1 MSNKNKKNKNK
12 NKNNNTN
19 KNKNNQKSEQQIG
32 EKTLKLQDLQNFT
45 VGEIVEES
53 KRVDK
58 ENEENES
65 VLDKYIRQHRG
76 EIEDAKNKN
85 LDEFIQSEREH
96 IEPSADKAEVLEQ
109 ESEDASKDK
118 AVIEKNTDSESTSA
132 VENKSETDEVK
143 IESESDL
150 PEEKDVEKVTNKKSE
165 ETKSGKH
172 DLVLDPV
179 VMVDAPVSTLPKQK
193 ESPSVEKIDE
203 IDEPVG
209 ELLSEGEKVTDP
221 IMMSANE
228 VPMAEVKDDKIPE
241 TSKEE
246 KVTVPIMMSA
256 NEVPMEEVKDDEIPE
271 TSKVEKSETEPKEP
285 EEEKNSDLNEEAMET
300 PEASKIEEA
309 PTDLV
314 QEPKENTADIPDK
327 VITADKVAPVL
338 LSEKTAPKS
347 EKQEEPQ
354 ESVEEKTTDGK
365 DKNRKTPI
373 IIGLCAIVLIAAGAV
388 GFAQY
393 NNHQKPKTVQT
404 TKSSQTDLDKFE
416 KQYDSFFTDKSHN
429 VLKNSQF
436 GNLAALETLVNSHKN
451 SMAWSNAVSETE
463 SLTDQINAIKK
474 VNALFTSAAITDG
487 KLDSAAKIVTNVK
500 IPETPKTSNE
510 TLNKLLTQA
519 IDLAKSQ
526 VAKES
531 SAQASASSAE
541 AKANQGAGTQ
551 TSSSTT
557 TNQSSST
564 TNASSS
570 TNSNAN
576 VNASTNGNGLSS
588 NGVNLEVSA
597 ARVQPQAGINPNDPA
612 FTWGA
617 EIKEMVLNKARER
630 GYITGDNYI
639 LVPTAIHTTNGSQGF
654 PAGIVSGYYNLYA
667 PDGRYLVSINAKTGF
682 FVGNGSGHADN
693 LDYSE

>member
-96 IEPSADKAEVLEQ
+96 IEPSADKAEVQEEVLEQ
-109 ESEDASKDK
+109 EAEDASKDK

-150 PEEKDVEKVTNKKSE
+150 PEEKETEKVTDKKPE
-165 ETKSGKH
+165 EAKARKN

-179 VMVDAPVSTLPKQK
+179 VMVDAPVSTLPEQK
-193 ESPSVEKIDE
+193 ESPSVEKIEE

-209 ELLSEGEKVTDP
+209 ELPLE
-221 IMMSANE
+221 
-228 VPMAEVKDDKIPE
+228 
-241 TSKEE
+241 EE

-256 NEVPMEEVKDDEIPE
+256 NEVPMEEVKDDESPE
-271 TSKVEKSETEPKEP
+271 TSKVEKSEAEPKEP
-285 EEEKNSDLNEEAMET
+285 EEEKNSDLNEEDKET

-338 LSEKTAPKS
+338 TSEKIAPKS
-347 EKQEEPQ
+347 ESQEEPQ
-354 ESVEEKTTDGK
+354 ESSEEKTTDGK
-365 DKNRKTPI
+365 AKNRKTPI

-551 TSSSTT
+551 TSSSSTT
-557 TNQSSST
+557 SQSSST

-570 TNSNAN
+570 TNSNA
-576 VNASTNGNGLSS
+576 NASTNGNGLSS

-617 EIKEMVLNKARER
+617 GIKEMVLNKARER

>member
-96 IEPSADKAEVLEQ
+96 IEPSADKAEVQEKVLEQ
-109 ESEDASKDK
+109 EAEDASKDK

-150 PEEKDVEKVTNKKSE
+150 PEEKATEKVTDKKSE
-165 ETKSGKH
+165 EAKAGKN

-179 VMVDAPVSTLPKQK
+179 VMVDAPVSTLPEQK
-193 ESPSVEKIDE
+193 ESPSVEKIEE
-203 IDEPVG
+203 IDEPVE
-209 ELLSEGEKVTDP
+209 ELPLEEEKVTVP

-228 VPMAEVKDDKIPE
+228 VPMAEVKDDE
-241 TSKEE
+241 S
-246 KVTVPIMMSA
+246 
-256 NEVPMEEVKDDEIPE
+256 PE
-271 TSKVEKSETEPKEP
+271 TSKVEKSEAEPKEP
-285 EEEKNSDLNEEAMET
+285 EEEKNSDLNEEAKET

-338 LSEKTAPKS
+338 TSEKIAPKS
-347 EKQEEPQ
+347 ESQEEPQ
-354 ESVEEKTTDGK
+354 ESAEEKTTDGK
-365 DKNRKTPI
+365 AKNRKTPI

-416 KQYDSFFTDKSHN
+416 KQYDSFFTDKSYN

-436 GNLAALETLVNSHKN
+436 ENLAALETLVNSHKN

-500 IPETPKTSNE
+500 ISETPKTSNE

-551 TSSSTT
+551 TSSSSTT
-557 TNQSSST
+557 SQSSST

-570 TNSNAN
+570 TNSNA
-576 VNASTNGNGLSS
+576 NASTNGNGLSS

-617 EIKEMVLNKARER
+617 GIKEMVLNKARER

>member
-96 IEPSADKAEVLEQ
+96 IEPSADKAEVQEEVLEQ

-118 AVIEKNTDSESTSA
+118 AVIDKNTDSESTSA

-150 PEEKDVEKVTNKKSE
+150 PEEKATEKVTDKKSE
-165 ETKSGKH
+165 EAKAGKN

-179 VMVDAPVSTLPKQK
+179 VMVDATVSTLPEQK
-193 ESPSVEKIDE
+193 ESPSVEKIEE
-203 IDEPVG
+203 IDEPVE
-209 ELLSEGEKVTDP
+209 ELPLEEEEVTVP

-228 VPMAEVKDDKIPE
+228 VPMAEVKDDE
-241 TSKEE
+241 S
-246 KVTVPIMMSA
+246 
-256 NEVPMEEVKDDEIPE
+256 PE
-271 TSKVEKSETEPKEP
+271 TSKVEKSEAEPKEP
-285 EEEKNSDLNEEAMET
+285 EEEKNSDLNEEAKET

-338 LSEKTAPKS
+338 TSEKIAPKS
-347 EKQEEPQ
+347 ESQEEPQ
-354 ESVEEKTTDGK
+354 ESAEEKTTDGK
-365 DKNRKTPI
+365 AKNRKTPI

-500 IPETPKTSNE
+500 ISETPKTSNE

-551 TSSSTT
+551 TSSSSTT
-557 TNQSSST
+557 SQSSST

-570 TNSNAN
+570 TNSNA
-576 VNASTNGNGLSS
+576 NASTNGNGLSS

-597 ARVQPQAGINPNDPA
+597 ARVQPQADINPNDPA

-617 EIKEMVLNKARER
+617 GIKEMVLNKARER

>member
-96 IEPSADKAEVLEQ
+96 IEPSADKAEVQEEVLEQ

-150 PEEKDVEKVTNKKSE
+150 PEEKATEKVTDKKSE
-165 ETKSGKH
+165 EAKAGKN

-179 VMVDAPVSTLPKQK
+179 VMVDAPVSTLPEQK
-193 ESPSVEKIDE
+193 ESPSVEKIEE
-203 IDEPVG
+203 IDEPVE
-209 ELLSEGEKVTDP
+209 ELPLE
-221 IMMSANE
+221 
-228 VPMAEVKDDKIPE
+228 
-241 TSKEE
+241 EE

-256 NEVPMEEVKDDEIPE
+256 NEVPMEEVKDDESPE
-271 TSKVEKSETEPKEP
+271 TSKVEKSEAEPKEP
-285 EEEKNSDLNEEAMET
+285 EEEKNSDLNEEDKET

-338 LSEKTAPKS
+338 TSEKIAPKS
-347 EKQEEPQ
+347 ESQEEPQ
-354 ESVEEKTTDGK
+354 ESSEEKTTDGK
-365 DKNRKTPI
+365 AKNRKTPI

-551 TSSSTT
+551 TSSSSTT
-557 TNQSSST
+557 SQSSST

-570 TNSNAN
+570 TNSNA
-576 VNASTNGNGLSS
+576 NASTNGNGLSS

-617 EIKEMVLNKARER
+617 GIKEMVLNKARER

>member
-1 MSNKNKKNKNK
+1 M
-12 NKNNNTN
+12 
-19 KNKNNQKSEQQIG
+19 
-32 EKTLKLQDLQNFT
+32 
-45 VGEIVEES
+45 
-53 KRVDK
+53 
-58 ENEENES
+58 
-65 VLDKYIRQHRG
+65 
-76 EIEDAKNKN
+76 
-85 LDEFIQSEREH
+85 
-96 IEPSADKAEVLEQ
+96 
-109 ESEDASKDK
+109 
-118 AVIEKNTDSESTSA
+118 
-132 VENKSETDEVK
+132 
-143 IESESDL
+143 
-150 PEEKDVEKVTNKKSE
+150 PE
-165 ETKSGKH
+165 
-172 DLVLDPV
+172 
-179 VMVDAPVSTLPKQK
+179 QK
-193 ESPSVEKIDE
+193 ESPSVEKIEE
-203 IDEPVG
+203 IDEPVE
-209 ELLSEGEKVTDP
+209 ELPLE
-221 IMMSANE
+221 
-228 VPMAEVKDDKIPE
+228 
-241 TSKEE
+241 EE

-256 NEVPMEEVKDDEIPE
+256 NEVPMEEVKDDESPE
-271 TSKVEKSETEPKEP
+271 TSKVEKSEAEPKEP
-285 EEEKNSDLNEEAMET
+285 EEEKNSDLNEEAKET

-338 LSEKTAPKS
+338 TSEKIAPKS
-347 EKQEEPQ
+347 ESQEEPQ
-354 ESVEEKTTDGK
+354 ESAEEKTTDGK
-365 DKNRKTPI
+365 AKNRKTPI

-416 KQYDSFFTDKSHN
+416 KQYDSFFTDKSYN

-436 GNLAALETLVNSHKN
+436 ENLAALETLVNSHKN

-551 TSSSTT
+551 TSSSSTT
-557 TNQSSST
+557 SQSSST

-570 TNSNAN
+570 TNSNA
-576 VNASTNGNGLSS
+576 NASTNGNGLSS

-617 EIKEMVLNKARER
+617 GIKEMVLNKARER

>member
-1 MSNKNKKNKNK
+1 MSNSRCLIHHFIGIVGILFGGKMSNKNKKNKNK

-96 IEPSADKAEVLEQ
+96 IEPSADKAEVQEKVLEQ
-109 ESEDASKDK
+109 EAEDASKDK

-143 IESESDL
+143 IESKSNL
-150 PEEKDVEKVTNKKSE
+150 PEEKATEKVTDKKSE
-165 ETKSGKH
+165 EAKAGKN

-179 VMVDAPVSTLPKQK
+179 VMVDAPVSTLPEQK
-193 ESPSVEKIDE
+193 ESPSVEKIEE
-203 IDEPVG
+203 IDEPVE
-209 ELLSEGEKVTDP
+209 ELPLE
-221 IMMSANE
+221 
-228 VPMAEVKDDKIPE
+228 
-241 TSKEE
+241 EE

-256 NEVPMEEVKDDEIPE
+256 NEVPMEEVKDDESPE
-271 TSKVEKSETEPKEP
+271 TSKVEKSEAEPKEP
-285 EEEKNSDLNEEAMET
+285 EEEKNSDLNEEAKET

-338 LSEKTAPKS
+338 TSEKIAPKS
-347 EKQEEPQ
+347 ESQEEPQ
-354 ESVEEKTTDGK
+354 ESAEEKTTDGK
-365 DKNRKTPI
+365 AKNRKTPI

-436 GNLAALETLVNSHKN
+436 ENLAALETLVNSHKN

-551 TSSSTT
+551 TSSSSTT
-557 TNQSSST
+557 SQSSST

-570 TNSNAN
+570 TNSNA
-576 VNASTNGNGLSS
+576 NASTNGNGLSS

-617 EIKEMVLNKARER
+617 GIKEMVLNKARER

>member
-19 KNKNNQKSEQQIG
+19 KNKNNQKPEQQIG

-118 AVIEKNTDSESTSA
+118 AVIEKNTDSESTLA

-150 PEEKDVEKVTNKKSE
+150 PEEKDVEKVTDKKSE
-165 ETKSGKH
+165 EMKSGKH

-179 VMVDAPVSTLPKQK
+179 VMVDAPVSTLPEQK
-193 ESPSVEKIDE
+193 ESPSVEKIEE
-203 IDEPVG
+203 IDEPVE
-209 ELLSEGEKVTDP
+209 ELPLE
-221 IMMSANE
+221 
-228 VPMAEVKDDKIPE
+228 
-241 TSKEE
+241 EE

-271 TSKVEKSETEPKEP
+271 TSKVEKSEAEPKEP
-285 EEEKNSDLNEEAMET
+285 EEEKNSDLNEEAKET

-338 LSEKTAPKS
+338 TSEKIAPKS
-347 EKQEEPQ
+347 ESQEEPQ
-354 ESVEEKTTDGK
+354 ESAEEKTTDGK
-365 DKNRKTPI
+365 GKNRKTPI

-436 GNLAALETLVNSHKN
+436 ENLAALETLVNSHKN

-526 VAKES
+526 VVKKS

-551 TSSSTT
+551 TSSSST

>member
-19 KNKNNQKSEQQIG
+19 KNKNNQKPEQQIG

-96 IEPSADKAEVLEQ
+96 IEPSADKAEVQEEVLEQ

-118 AVIEKNTDSESTSA
+118 AVIDKNTDSESTSA

-150 PEEKDVEKVTNKKSE
+150 PEEKATEKVTDKKPE
-165 ETKSGKH
+165 EAKAGKN

-179 VMVDAPVSTLPKQK
+179 VMVDAPVSTLPEQK
-193 ESPSVEKIDE
+193 ESPSVEKIEE
-203 IDEPVG
+203 IDEPVE
-209 ELLSEGEKVTDP
+209 ELPLE
-221 IMMSANE
+221 
-228 VPMAEVKDDKIPE
+228 
-241 TSKEE
+241 EE

-256 NEVPMEEVKDDEIPE
+256 NEVPMEEVKDDESPE
-271 TSKVEKSETEPKEP
+271 TSKVEKSEAEPKEP
-285 EEEKNSDLNEEAMET
+285 EEEKNSDLNEEAKET

-309 PTDLV
+309 PTNLV

-338 LSEKTAPKS
+338 TSEKIAPKS
-347 EKQEEPQ
+347 ESQEEPQ
-354 ESVEEKTTDGK
+354 ESAEEKTTDGK
-365 DKNRKTPI
+365 GKNRKTPI

-436 GNLAALETLVNSHKN
+436 ENLAALETLVNSHKN

-551 TSSSTT
+551 TSSSSTT
-557 TNQSSST
+557 SQSSST

-570 TNSNAN
+570 TNSNA
-576 VNASTNGNGLSS
+576 NASTNGNGLSS

-617 EIKEMVLNKARER
+617 GIKEMVLNKARER

>member
-1 MSNKNKKNKNK
+1 MSNSRCLIHHFIGIVGILFGGKMSNKNKKNKNK

-96 IEPSADKAEVLEQ
+96 IEPSADKAEVQEKVLEQ
-109 ESEDASKDK
+109 EAEDASKDK

-143 IESESDL
+143 IESKSNL
-150 PEEKDVEKVTNKKSE
+150 PEEKATEKVTDKKSE
-165 ETKSGKH
+165 EAKAGKN

-179 VMVDAPVSTLPKQK
+179 VMVDAPVSTLPEQK
-193 ESPSVEKIDE
+193 ESPSVEKIEE
-203 IDEPVG
+203 IDEPVE
-209 ELLSEGEKVTDP
+209 ELPLE
-221 IMMSANE
+221 
-228 VPMAEVKDDKIPE
+228 
-241 TSKEE
+241 EE
-246 KVTVPIMMSA
+246 KVTVPIMMSE
-256 NEVPMEEVKDDEIPE
+256 NEVPMEEVKDDESPE
-271 TSKVEKSETEPKEP
+271 TSKVEKSEAEPKEP
-285 EEEKNSDLNEEAMET
+285 EEEKNSDLNEEAKET

-338 LSEKTAPKS
+338 TSEKIAPKS
-347 EKQEEPQ
+347 ESQEEPQ
-354 ESVEEKTTDGK
+354 ESAEEKTTDGK
-365 DKNRKTPI
+365 AKNRKTPI

-436 GNLAALETLVNSHKN
+436 ENLAALETLVNSHKN

-551 TSSSTT
+551 TSSSSTT
-557 TNQSSST
+557 SQSSST

-570 TNSNAN
+570 TNSNA
-576 VNASTNGNGLSS
+576 NASTNGNGLSS

-617 EIKEMVLNKARER
+617 GIKEMVLNKARER

>member
-1 MSNKNKKNKNK
+1 MGILFGGKMSNKNKKNKNK

-96 IEPSADKAEVLEQ
+96 IEPSADKAEVQEKVLEQ
-109 ESEDASKDK
+109 EAEDASKDK

-143 IESESDL
+143 IESKSNL
-150 PEEKDVEKVTNKKSE
+150 PEEKATEKVTDKKSE
-165 ETKSGKH
+165 EAKAGKN

-179 VMVDAPVSTLPKQK
+179 VMVDAPVSTLPEQK
-193 ESPSVEKIDE
+193 ESPSVEKIEE
-203 IDEPVG
+203 IDEPVE
-209 ELLSEGEKVTDP
+209 ELPLE
-221 IMMSANE
+221 
-228 VPMAEVKDDKIPE
+228 
-241 TSKEE
+241 EE

-256 NEVPMEEVKDDEIPE
+256 NEVPMEEVKDDESPE
-271 TSKVEKSETEPKEP
+271 TSKVEKSEAEPKEP
-285 EEEKNSDLNEEAMET
+285 EEEKNSDLNEEAKET

-338 LSEKTAPKS
+338 TSEKIAPKS
-347 EKQEEPQ
+347 ESQEEPQ
-354 ESVEEKTTDGK
+354 ESAEEKTTDGK
-365 DKNRKTPI
+365 AKNRKTPI

-436 GNLAALETLVNSHKN
+436 ENLAALETLVNSHKN

-551 TSSSTT
+551 TSSSSTT
-557 TNQSSST
+557 SQSSST

-570 TNSNAN
+570 TNSNA
-576 VNASTNGNGLSS
+576 NASTNGNGLSS

-617 EIKEMVLNKARER
+617 GIKEMVLNKARER

>member
-96 IEPSADKAEVLEQ
+96 IEPSADKAEVQEEVLEQ

-118 AVIEKNTDSESTSA
+118 AVIDKNTDSESTSA

-150 PEEKDVEKVTNKKSE
+150 PEEKATEKVTDKKSE
-165 ETKSGKH
+165 EAKAGKN

-179 VMVDAPVSTLPKQK
+179 VIVDAPVSTLPEQK
-193 ESPSVEKIDE
+193 ESPSVEKIEE
-203 IDEPVG
+203 IDEPVE
-209 ELLSEGEKVTDP
+209 ELPLE
-221 IMMSANE
+221 
-228 VPMAEVKDDKIPE
+228 
-241 TSKEE
+241 EE

-256 NEVPMEEVKDDEIPE
+256 NEVPMEEVKDDESPE
-271 TSKVEKSETEPKEP
+271 TSKVEKSEAEPKEP
-285 EEEKNSDLNEEAMET
+285 EEEKNSDLNEEAKET

-338 LSEKTAPKS
+338 TSEKIAPKS
-347 EKQEEPQ
+347 ESQEEPQ
-354 ESVEEKTTDGK
+354 ESAEEKTTDGK
-365 DKNRKTPI
+365 AKNRKTPI

-500 IPETPKTSNE
+500 ISETPKTSNE

-551 TSSSTT
+551 TSSSSTT
-557 TNQSSST
+557 SQSSST

-570 TNSNAN
+570 TNSNA
-576 VNASTNGNGLSS
+576 NASTNGNGLSS

-597 ARVQPQAGINPNDPA
+597 ARVQPQTDINPNDPA

-617 EIKEMVLNKARER
+617 GIKEMVLNKARER

>member
-96 IEPSADKAEVLEQ
+96 IEPSADKAEVQEEVLEQ

-118 AVIEKNTDSESTSA
+118 AVIDKNTDSESTSA

-150 PEEKDVEKVTNKKSE
+150 PEEKATEKVTDKKSE
-165 ETKSGKH
+165 EAKAGKN

-179 VMVDAPVSTLPKQK
+179 VMVDAPVSTLPEQK
-193 ESPSVEKIDE
+193 ESPSVEKIEE
-203 IDEPVG
+203 IDEPVE
-209 ELLSEGEKVTDP
+209 ELPLEEEEVTVP

-228 VPMAEVKDDKIPE
+228 VPMAEVKDDE
-241 TSKEE
+241 S
-246 KVTVPIMMSA
+246 
-256 NEVPMEEVKDDEIPE
+256 PE
-271 TSKVEKSETEPKEP
+271 TSKVEKSEAEPKEP
-285 EEEKNSDLNEEAMET
+285 EEEKNSDLNEEAKET

-338 LSEKTAPKS
+338 TSEKIAPKS
-347 EKQEEPQ
+347 ESQEEPQ
-354 ESVEEKTTDGK
+354 ESAEEKTTDGK
-365 DKNRKTPI
+365 AKNRKTPI

-500 IPETPKTSNE
+500 ISETPKTSNE

-551 TSSSTT
+551 TSSSSTT
-557 TNQSSST
+557 SQSSST

-570 TNSNAN
+570 TNSNA
-576 VNASTNGNGLSS
+576 NASTNGNGLSS

-617 EIKEMVLNKARER
+617 GIKEMVLNKARER

-682 FVGNGSGHADN
+682 FVGNGSGHTDN

>member
-1 MSNKNKKNKNK
+1 MSNSRCLIHHFIGIVGILFGGKMSNKNKKNKNK

-96 IEPSADKAEVLEQ
+96 IEPSADKAEVQEEVLEQ

-150 PEEKDVEKVTNKKSE
+150 PEEKATEKVTDKKSE
-165 ETKSGKH
+165 EAKAGKN

-179 VMVDAPVSTLPKQK
+179 VIVDAPVSTLPEQK
-193 ESPSVEKIDE
+193 ESPSVEKIEE
-203 IDEPVG
+203 IDEPVE
-209 ELLSEGEKVTDP
+209 ELPLEEEEVTVP

-228 VPMAEVKDDKIPE
+228 VPMAEVKDDE
-241 TSKEE
+241 S
-246 KVTVPIMMSA
+246 
-256 NEVPMEEVKDDEIPE
+256 PE
-271 TSKVEKSETEPKEP
+271 TSKVEKSEAEPKEP
-285 EEEKNSDLNEEAMET
+285 EEEKNSDLNEEAKET

-338 LSEKTAPKS
+338 TSEKIAPKS
-347 EKQEEPQ
+347 ESQEEPQ
-354 ESVEEKTTDGK
+354 ESAEEKTTDGK
-365 DKNRKTPI
+365 AKNRKTPI

-500 IPETPKTSNE
+500 ISETPKTSNE

-551 TSSSTT
+551 TSSSSTT
-557 TNQSSST
+557 SQSSST

-570 TNSNAN
+570 TNSNA
-576 VNASTNGNGLSS
+576 NASTNGNGLSS

-597 ARVQPQAGINPNDPA
+597 ARVQPQADINPNDPA

-617 EIKEMVLNKARER
+617 GIKEMVLNKARER

>member
-96 IEPSADKAEVLEQ
+96 IEPSADKAEVQEKVLEQ
-109 ESEDASKDK
+109 EAEDASKDK

-143 IESESDL
+143 IESKSNL
-150 PEEKDVEKVTNKKSE
+150 PEEKATEKVTDKKSE
-165 ETKSGKH
+165 EAKAGKN

-179 VMVDAPVSTLPKQK
+179 VMVDAPVSTLPEQK
-193 ESPSVEKIDE
+193 ESPSVEKIEE
-203 IDEPVG
+203 IDEPVE
-209 ELLSEGEKVTDP
+209 ELPLE
-221 IMMSANE
+221 
-228 VPMAEVKDDKIPE
+228 
-241 TSKEE
+241 EE

-256 NEVPMEEVKDDEIPE
+256 NEVPMEEVKDDESPE
-271 TSKVEKSETEPKEP
+271 TSKVEKSEAEPKEP
-285 EEEKNSDLNEEAMET
+285 EEEKNSDLNEEAKET

-338 LSEKTAPKS
+338 TSEKIAPKS
-347 EKQEEPQ
+347 ESQEEPQ
-354 ESVEEKTTDGK
+354 ESAEEKTTDGK
-365 DKNRKTPI
+365 AKNRKTPI

-551 TSSSTT
+551 TSSSSTT
-557 TNQSSST
+557 SQSSST

-570 TNSNAN
+570 TNSNA
-576 VNASTNGNGLSS
+576 NASTNGNGLSS

-617 EIKEMVLNKARER
+617 GIKEMVLNKARER

>member
-96 IEPSADKAEVLEQ
+96 IEPSADKAEVQEEVLEQ

-118 AVIEKNTDSESTSA
+118 AVIDKNTDSESTSA

-150 PEEKDVEKVTNKKSE
+150 PEEKATEKVTDKKSE
-165 ETKSGKH
+165 EAKAGKN

-179 VMVDAPVSTLPKQK
+179 VIVDAPVSTLPEQK
-193 ESPSVEKIDE
+193 ESPSVEKIEE
-203 IDEPVG
+203 IDEPVE
-209 ELLSEGEKVTDP
+209 ELPLEEEEVTVP

-228 VPMAEVKDDKIPE
+228 VPMAEVKDDE
-241 TSKEE
+241 S
-246 KVTVPIMMSA
+246 
-256 NEVPMEEVKDDEIPE
+256 PE
-271 TSKVEKSETEPKEP
+271 TSKVEKSEAEPKEP
-285 EEEKNSDLNEEAMET
+285 EEEKNSDLNEEAKET

-338 LSEKTAPKS
+338 TSEKIAPKS
-347 EKQEEPQ
+347 ESQEEPQ
-354 ESVEEKTTDGK
+354 ESAEEKTTDGK
-365 DKNRKTPI
+365 AKNRKTPI

-500 IPETPKTSNE
+500 ISETPKTSNE

-551 TSSSTT
+551 TSSSSTT
-557 TNQSSST
+557 SQSSST

-570 TNSNAN
+570 TNSNA
-576 VNASTNGNGLSS
+576 NASTNGNGLSS

-597 ARVQPQAGINPNDPA
+597 ARVQPQVDINPNDPA

-617 EIKEMVLNKARER
+617 GIKEMVLNKARER

>member
-96 IEPSADKAEVLEQ
+96 IEPSADKAEVQEEVLEQ

-118 AVIEKNTDSESTSA
+118 AVIDKNTDSESTSA

-150 PEEKDVEKVTNKKSE
+150 PEEKATEKVTDKKSE
-165 ETKSGKH
+165 EAKAGKN

-179 VMVDAPVSTLPKQK
+179 VIVDAPVSTLPEQK
-193 ESPSVEKIDE
+193 ESPSVEKIEE
-203 IDEPVG
+203 IDEPVE
-209 ELLSEGEKVTDP
+209 ELPLEEEEVTVP

-228 VPMAEVKDDKIPE
+228 VPMAEVKDDE
-241 TSKEE
+241 S
-246 KVTVPIMMSA
+246 
-256 NEVPMEEVKDDEIPE
+256 PE
-271 TSKVEKSETEPKEP
+271 TSKVEKSEAEPKEP
-285 EEEKNSDLNEEAMET
+285 EEEKNSDLNEEAKET

-338 LSEKTAPKS
+338 TSEKIAPKS
-347 EKQEEPQ
+347 ESQEEPQ
-354 ESVEEKTTDGK
+354 ESAEEKTTDGK
-365 DKNRKTPI
+365 AKNRKTPI

-500 IPETPKTSNE
+500 ISETPKTSNE

-551 TSSSTT
+551 TSSSSTT
-557 TNQSSST
+557 SQSSST

-570 TNSNAN
+570 TNSNA
-576 VNASTNGNGLSS
+576 NASTNGNGLSS

-597 ARVQPQAGINPNDPA
+597 ARVQPQADINPNDPA

-617 EIKEMVLNKARER
+617 GIKEMVLNKARER

-682 FVGNGSGHADN
+682 FVGNGWGSWIRTNA
-693 LDYSE
+693 

>member
-1 MSNKNKKNKNK
+1 MSNSRCLIHHFIGIVGILFGGKMSNKNKKNKNK

-96 IEPSADKAEVLEQ
+96 IEPSADKAEVQEEVLEQ

-150 PEEKDVEKVTNKKSE
+150 PEEKATEKVTDKKSE
-165 ETKSGKH
+165 EAKAGKN

-179 VMVDAPVSTLPKQK
+179 VIVDAPVSTLPEQK
-193 ESPSVEKIDE
+193 ESPSVEKIEE
-203 IDEPVG
+203 IDEPVE
-209 ELLSEGEKVTDP
+209 ELPLEEEEVTVP

-228 VPMAEVKDDKIPE
+228 VPMAEVKDDE
-241 TSKEE
+241 S
-246 KVTVPIMMSA
+246 
-256 NEVPMEEVKDDEIPE
+256 PE
-271 TSKVEKSETEPKEP
+271 TSKVEKSEAEPKEP
-285 EEEKNSDLNEEAMET
+285 EEEKNSDLNEEAKET

-338 LSEKTAPKS
+338 TSEKIAPKS
-347 EKQEEPQ
+347 ESQEEPQ
-354 ESVEEKTTDGK
+354 ESAEEKTTDGK
-365 DKNRKTPI
+365 AKNRKTPI

-551 TSSSTT
+551 TSSSSTT
-557 TNQSSST
+557 SQSSST

-570 TNSNAN
+570 TNSNA
-576 VNASTNGNGLSS
+576 NASTNGNGLSS

-597 ARVQPQAGINPNDPA
+597 ARVQPQADINPNDPA

-617 EIKEMVLNKARER
+617 GIKEMVLNKARER

>member
-96 IEPSADKAEVLEQ
+96 IEPSADKAEVQEKVLEQ
-109 ESEDASKDK
+109 EAEDASKDK

-143 IESESDL
+143 IESKSNL
-150 PEEKDVEKVTNKKSE
+150 LEEKATEKVTDKKSE
-165 ETKSGKH
+165 EAKAGKN

-179 VMVDAPVSTLPKQK
+179 VMVDAPVSTLPEQK
-193 ESPSVEKIDE
+193 ESPSVEKIEE
-203 IDEPVG
+203 IDEPVE
-209 ELLSEGEKVTDP
+209 ELPLE
-221 IMMSANE
+221 
-228 VPMAEVKDDKIPE
+228 
-241 TSKEE
+241 EE

-256 NEVPMEEVKDDEIPE
+256 NEVPMEEVKDDESPE
-271 TSKVEKSETEPKEP
+271 TSKVEKSEAEPKEP
-285 EEEKNSDLNEEAMET
+285 EEEKNSDLNEEAKET

-314 QEPKENTADIPDK
+314 QEPKENKADIPDK

-338 LSEKTAPKS
+338 TSEKIAPKS
-347 EKQEEPQ
+347 ESQEEPQ
-354 ESVEEKTTDGK
+354 ESAEEKTTDGK
-365 DKNRKTPI
+365 AKNRKTPI

-436 GNLAALETLVNSHKN
+436 ENLAALETLVNSHKN

-526 VAKES
+526 VDKES

-551 TSSSTT
+551 TSSSSTT
-557 TNQSSST
+557 SQSSST

-570 TNSNAN
+570 TNSNA
-576 VNASTNGNGLSS
+576 NASTNGNGLSS

-617 EIKEMVLNKARER
+617 GIKEMVLNKARER

>member
-1 MSNKNKKNKNK
+1 VGILFGGKMSNKNKKNKNK

-96 IEPSADKAEVLEQ
+96 IEPSADKAEVQEEVLEQ

-150 PEEKDVEKVTNKKSE
+150 PEEKATEKVTDKKSE
-165 ETKSGKH
+165 EAKAGKN

-179 VMVDAPVSTLPKQK
+179 VIVDAPVSTLPEQK
-193 ESPSVEKIDE
+193 ESPSVEKIEE
-203 IDEPVG
+203 IDEPVE
-209 ELLSEGEKVTDP
+209 ELPLEEEEVTVP

-228 VPMAEVKDDKIPE
+228 VPMAEVKDDE
-241 TSKEE
+241 S
-246 KVTVPIMMSA
+246 
-256 NEVPMEEVKDDEIPE
+256 PE
-271 TSKVEKSETEPKEP
+271 TSKVEKSEAEPKEP
-285 EEEKNSDLNEEAMET
+285 EEEKNSDLNEEAKET

-338 LSEKTAPKS
+338 TSEKIAPKS
-347 EKQEEPQ
+347 ESQEEPQ
-354 ESVEEKTTDGK
+354 ESAEEKTTDGK
-365 DKNRKTPI
+365 AKNRKTPI

-500 IPETPKTSNE
+500 ISETPKTSNE

-551 TSSSTT
+551 TSSSSTT
-557 TNQSSST
+557 SQSSST

-570 TNSNAN
+570 TNSNA
-576 VNASTNGNGLSS
+576 NASTNGNGLSS

-597 ARVQPQAGINPNDPA
+597 ARVQPQADINPNDPA

-617 EIKEMVLNKARER
+617 GIKEMVLNKARER

>member
-96 IEPSADKAEVLEQ
+96 IEPSADKAEVQEKVLEQ
-109 ESEDASKDK
+109 EAEDASKDK

-150 PEEKDVEKVTNKKSE
+150 PEEKATEKVTDKKSE
-165 ETKSGKH
+165 EAKAGKN

-179 VMVDAPVSTLPKQK
+179 VMVDAPVSTLPEQK
-193 ESPSVEKIDE
+193 ESPSVEKIEE
-203 IDEPVG
+203 IDEPVE
-209 ELLSEGEKVTDP
+209 ELPLE
-221 IMMSANE
+221 
-228 VPMAEVKDDKIPE
+228 
-241 TSKEE
+241 EE

-256 NEVPMEEVKDDEIPE
+256 NEVPMEEVKDDESPE
-271 TSKVEKSETEPKEP
+271 TSKVEKSEAEPKEP
-285 EEEKNSDLNEEAMET
+285 EEEKNSDLNEEAKET

-338 LSEKTAPKS
+338 TSEKIAPKS
-347 EKQEEPQ
+347 ESQEEPQ
-354 ESVEEKTTDGK
+354 ESAEEKTTDGK
-365 DKNRKTPI
+365 AKNRKTPI

-436 GNLAALETLVNSHKN
+436 ENLAALETLVNSHKN

-551 TSSSTT
+551 TSSSSTT
-557 TNQSSST
+557 SQSSST

-570 TNSNAN
+570 TNSNA
-576 VNASTNGNGLSS
+576 NASTNGNGLSS

-617 EIKEMVLNKARER
+617 GIKEMVLNKARER

>member
-19 KNKNNQKSEQQIG
+19 KNKNNHKSEQQIG

-96 IEPSADKAEVLEQ
+96 IEPSADKAEVQEKVLEQ
-109 ESEDASKDK
+109 EAEDASKDK

-143 IESESDL
+143 IESKSNL
-150 PEEKDVEKVTNKKSE
+150 PEEKATEKVTDKKSE
-165 ETKSGKH
+165 EAKAGKN

-179 VMVDAPVSTLPKQK
+179 VMVDAPVSTLPEQK
-193 ESPSVEKIDE
+193 ESPSVEKIEE
-203 IDEPVG
+203 IDEPVE
-209 ELLSEGEKVTDP
+209 ELPLE
-221 IMMSANE
+221 
-228 VPMAEVKDDKIPE
+228 
-241 TSKEE
+241 EE

-256 NEVPMEEVKDDEIPE
+256 NEVPMEEVKDDESPE
-271 TSKVEKSETEPKEP
+271 TSKVEKSEAEPKEP
-285 EEEKNSDLNEEAMET
+285 EEEKNSDLNEEAKET

-327 VITADKVAPVL
+327 VITADNVAPVL
-338 LSEKTAPKS
+338 TSEKIAPKS
-347 EKQEEPQ
+347 ESQEEPQ
-354 ESVEEKTTDGK
+354 ESAEEKTTDGK
-365 DKNRKTPI
+365 AKNRKTPI

-436 GNLAALETLVNSHKN
+436 ENLAALETLVNSHKN

-551 TSSSTT
+551 TSSSSTT
-557 TNQSSST
+557 SQSSST

-570 TNSNAN
+570 TNSNA
-576 VNASTNGNGLSS
+576 NASTNGNGLSS

-617 EIKEMVLNKARER
+617 GIKEMVLNKARER

>member
-96 IEPSADKAEVLEQ
+96 IEPSADKAEVQEKVLEQ
-109 ESEDASKDK
+109 EAEDASKDK

-143 IESESDL
+143 IESKSNL
-150 PEEKDVEKVTNKKSE
+150 PEEKATEKVTDKKSE
-165 ETKSGKH
+165 EAKAGKN

-179 VMVDAPVSTLPKQK
+179 VMVDAPVSTLPEQK
-193 ESPSVEKIDE
+193 ESPSVEKIEE
-203 IDEPVG
+203 IDEPVE
-209 ELLSEGEKVTDP
+209 ELPLE
-221 IMMSANE
+221 
-228 VPMAEVKDDKIPE
+228 
-241 TSKEE
+241 EE

-256 NEVPMEEVKDDEIPE
+256 NEVPMEEVKDDESPE
-271 TSKVEKSETEPKEP
+271 TSKVEKSEAEPKEP
-285 EEEKNSDLNEEAMET
+285 EEEKNSDLNEEAKET

-338 LSEKTAPKS
+338 TSEKIAPKS
-347 EKQEEPQ
+347 ESQEEPQ
-354 ESVEEKTTDGK
+354 ESAEEKTTDGK
-365 DKNRKTPI
+365 AKNRKTPI

-436 GNLAALETLVNSHKN
+436 ENLAALETLVNSHKN

-487 KLDSAAKIVTNVK
+487 KLDSAAKIVNNVK

-551 TSSSTT
+551 TSSSSTT
-557 TNQSSST
+557 SQSSST

-570 TNSNAN
+570 TNSNA
-576 VNASTNGNGLSS
+576 NASTNGNGLSS

-617 EIKEMVLNKARER
+617 GIKEMVLNKARER

>member
-1 MSNKNKKNKNK
+1 MSNSRCLIHHFIGIVGILFGGKMSNKNKKNKNK

-96 IEPSADKAEVLEQ
+96 IEPSADKAEVQEEVLEQ

-118 AVIEKNTDSESTSA
+118 AVIDKNTDSESTSA

-150 PEEKDVEKVTNKKSE
+150 PEEKATEKVTDKKSE
-165 ETKSGKH
+165 EAKAGKN

-179 VMVDAPVSTLPKQK
+179 VIVDAPVSTLPEQK
-193 ESPSVEKIDE
+193 ESPSVEKIEE
-203 IDEPVG
+203 IDEPVE
-209 ELLSEGEKVTDP
+209 ELPL
-221 IMMSANE
+221 
-228 VPMAEVKDDKIPE
+228 
-241 TSKEE
+241 EE
-246 KVTVPIMMSA
+246 EEVTVPIMMSA
-256 NEVPMEEVKDDEIPE
+256 NEVPMEEVKDDESPE
-271 TSKVEKSETEPKEP
+271 TSKVEKSEAEPKEP
-285 EEEKNSDLNEEAMET
+285 EEEKNSDLNEEAKET

-338 LSEKTAPKS
+338 TSEKIAPKS
-347 EKQEEPQ
+347 ESQEEPQ
-354 ESVEEKTTDGK
+354 ESAEEKTTDGK
-365 DKNRKTPI
+365 AKNRKTPI

-500 IPETPKTSNE
+500 ISETPKTSNE

-551 TSSSTT
+551 TSSSSTT
-557 TNQSSST
+557 SQSSST

-570 TNSNAN
+570 TNSNA
-576 VNASTNGNGLSS
+576 NASTNGNGLSS

-597 ARVQPQAGINPNDPA
+597 ARVQPQADINPNDPA

-617 EIKEMVLNKARER
+617 GIKEMVLNKARER

>member
-96 IEPSADKAEVLEQ
+96 IEPSADKAEVQEKVLEQ
-109 ESEDASKDK
+109 EAEDASKDK

-143 IESESDL
+143 IESKSNL
-150 PEEKDVEKVTNKKSE
+150 PEEKATEKVTDKKSE
-165 ETKSGKH
+165 EAKAGKN

-179 VMVDAPVSTLPKQK
+179 VMVDAPVSTLPEQK
-193 ESPSVEKIDE
+193 ESPSVEKIEE
-203 IDEPVG
+203 IDEPVE
-209 ELLSEGEKVTDP
+209 ELPLEEEEVTVP

-228 VPMAEVKDDKIPE
+228 VPMAEVKDDE
-241 TSKEE
+241 S
-246 KVTVPIMMSA
+246 
-256 NEVPMEEVKDDEIPE
+256 PE
-271 TSKVEKSETEPKEP
+271 TSKVEKSEAEPKEP
-285 EEEKNSDLNEEAMET
+285 EEEKNSDLNEEAKET

-338 LSEKTAPKS
+338 TSEKIAPKS
-347 EKQEEPQ
+347 ESQEEPQ
-354 ESVEEKTTDGK
+354 ESAEEKTTDGK
-365 DKNRKTPI
+365 AKNRKTPI

-500 IPETPKTSNE
+500 ISETPKTSNE

-551 TSSSTT
+551 TSSSSTT
-557 TNQSSST
+557 SQSSST

-570 TNSNAN
+570 TNSNA
-576 VNASTNGNGLSS
+576 NASTNGNGLSS

-597 ARVQPQAGINPNDPA
+597 ARVQPQADINPNDPA

-617 EIKEMVLNKARER
+617 GIKEMVLNKARER

>member
-12 NKNNNTN
+12 NKNINTN
-19 KNKNNQKSEQQIG
+19 KNKNNQKPEQQIG

-65 VLDKYIRQHRG
+65 VLDKYIRRHRG

-96 IEPSADKAEVLEQ
+96 IEPSADKAEVQEEVLEQ
-109 ESEDASKDK
+109 EAEDASKDK

-150 PEEKDVEKVTNKKSE
+150 PEEKATEKVTDKKSE
-165 ETKSGKH
+165 EAKAGKN

-179 VMVDAPVSTLPKQK
+179 VMVDAPVSTLPEQK
-193 ESPSVEKIDE
+193 ESPSVEKIEE
-203 IDEPVG
+203 IDEPVE
-209 ELLSEGEKVTDP
+209 ELPLE
-221 IMMSANE
+221 
-228 VPMAEVKDDKIPE
+228 
-241 TSKEE
+241 EE

-256 NEVPMEEVKDDEIPE
+256 NEVPMEEVKDDESPE
-271 TSKVEKSETEPKEP
+271 TSKVEKSEAEPKEP
-285 EEEKNSDLNEEAMET
+285 EEEKNSDLNEEDKET

-338 LSEKTAPKS
+338 TSEKIAPKS
-347 EKQEEPQ
+347 ESQEEPQ
-354 ESVEEKTTDGK
+354 ESSEEKTTDGK
-365 DKNRKTPI
+365 AKNRKTPI

-551 TSSSTT
+551 TSSSSTT
-557 TNQSSST
+557 SQSSST

-570 TNSNAN
+570 TNSNA
-576 VNASTNGNGLSS
+576 NASTNGNGLSS

-617 EIKEMVLNKARER
+617 GIKEMVLNKARER

>member
-96 IEPSADKAEVLEQ
+96 IEPSADKAEVQEKVLEQ
-109 ESEDASKDK
+109 EAEDASKDK

-143 IESESDL
+143 IESKSNL
-150 PEEKDVEKVTNKKSE
+150 PEEKATEKVTDKKSE
-165 ETKSGKH
+165 EAKAGKN

-179 VMVDAPVSTLPKQK
+179 VMVDAPVSTLPEQK
-193 ESPSVEKIDE
+193 ESPSVEKIEE
-203 IDEPVG
+203 IDEPVE
-209 ELLSEGEKVTDP
+209 ELPLE
-221 IMMSANE
+221 
-228 VPMAEVKDDKIPE
+228 
-241 TSKEE
+241 EE

-256 NEVPMEEVKDDEIPE
+256 NEVPMEEVKDDESPE
-271 TSKVEKSETEPKEP
+271 TSKVEKSEAEPKEP
-285 EEEKNSDLNEEAMET
+285 EEEKNSDLNEEAKET

-338 LSEKTAPKS
+338 TSEKIAPKS
-347 EKQEEPQ
+347 ESQEEPQ
-354 ESVEEKTTDGK
+354 ESAEEKTTDGK
-365 DKNRKTPI
+365 AKNRKTPI

-436 GNLAALETLVNSHKN
+436 ENLATLETLVNSHKN

-551 TSSSTT
+551 TSSSSTT
-557 TNQSSST
+557 SQSSST

-570 TNSNAN
+570 TNSNA
-576 VNASTNGNGLSS
+576 NASTNGNGLSS

-617 EIKEMVLNKARER
+617 GIKEMVLNKARER

>member
-1 MSNKNKKNKNK
+1 MSNSRCLIHHFIGIVGILFGGKMSNKNKKNKNK

-96 IEPSADKAEVLEQ
+96 IEPSADKAEVQEKVLEQ
-109 ESEDASKDK
+109 EAEDASKDK

-143 IESESDL
+143 IESKSNL
-150 PEEKDVEKVTNKKSE
+150 PEEKATEKVTDKKSE
-165 ETKSGKH
+165 EAKAGKN

-179 VMVDAPVSTLPKQK
+179 VIVDAPVSTLPEQK
-193 ESPSVEKIDE
+193 ESPSVEKIEE
-203 IDEPVG
+203 IDEPVE
-209 ELLSEGEKVTDP
+209 ELPLE
-221 IMMSANE
+221 
-228 VPMAEVKDDKIPE
+228 
-241 TSKEE
+241 EE

-256 NEVPMEEVKDDEIPE
+256 NEVPMEEVKDDESPE
-271 TSKVEKSETEPKEP
+271 TSKVEKSEAEPKEP
-285 EEEKNSDLNEEAMET
+285 EEEKNSDLNEEAKET

-338 LSEKTAPKS
+338 TSEKIAPKS
-347 EKQEEPQ
+347 ESQEEPQ
-354 ESVEEKTTDGK
+354 ESAEEKTTDGK
-365 DKNRKTPI
+365 AKNRKTPI

-551 TSSSTT
+551 TSSSSTT
-557 TNQSSST
+557 SQSSST

-570 TNSNAN
+570 TNSNA
-576 VNASTNGNGLSS
+576 NASTNGNGLSS

-597 ARVQPQAGINPNDPA
+597 ARVQPQTDINPNDPA

-617 EIKEMVLNKARER
+617 GIKEMVLNKARER

>member
-96 IEPSADKAEVLEQ
+96 IEPSADKAEVQEEVLEQ

-118 AVIEKNTDSESTSA
+118 AVIDKNTDSESTSA

-150 PEEKDVEKVTNKKSE
+150 PEEKATEKVTDKKSE
-165 ETKSGKH
+165 EAKAGKN

-179 VMVDAPVSTLPKQK
+179 VIVDAPVSTLPEQK
-193 ESPSVEKIDE
+193 ESPSVEKIEE
-203 IDEPVG
+203 IDEPVE
-209 ELLSEGEKVTDP
+209 ELPLEEEEVTVP

-228 VPMAEVKDDKIPE
+228 VPMAEVKDDE
-241 TSKEE
+241 S
-246 KVTVPIMMSA
+246 
-256 NEVPMEEVKDDEIPE
+256 PE
-271 TSKVEKSETEPKEP
+271 TSKVEKSEAEPKEP
-285 EEEKNSDLNEEAMET
+285 EEEKNSDLNEEAKET

-338 LSEKTAPKS
+338 TSEKIAPKS
-347 EKQEEPQ
+347 ESQEEPQ
-354 ESVEEKTTDGK
+354 ESAEEKTTDGK
-365 DKNRKTPI
+365 AKNRKTPI

-436 GNLAALETLVNSHKN
+436 ENLAALETLVNSHKN

-500 IPETPKTSNE
+500 ISETPKTSNE

-551 TSSSTT
+551 TSSSSTT
-557 TNQSSST
+557 TQSSST

-570 TNSNAN
+570 TNSNA
-576 VNASTNGNGLSS
+576 NASTNGNGLSS

-597 ARVQPQAGINPNDPA
+597 ARVQPQADINPNDPA

-617 EIKEMVLNKARER
+617 GIKEMVLNKARER

>member
-96 IEPSADKAEVLEQ
+96 IEPSADKAEVQEKVLEQ
-109 ESEDASKDK
+109 EAEDASKDK

-143 IESESDL
+143 IESKSNL
-150 PEEKDVEKVTNKKSE
+150 PEEKATEKVTDKKSE
-165 ETKSGKH
+165 EAKAGKN

-179 VMVDAPVSTLPKQK
+179 VMVDAPVSTLPEQK
-193 ESPSVEKIDE
+193 ESPSVEKIEE
-203 IDEPVG
+203 IDEPVE
-209 ELLSEGEKVTDP
+209 ELPLE
-221 IMMSANE
+221 
-228 VPMAEVKDDKIPE
+228 
-241 TSKEE
+241 EE

-256 NEVPMEEVKDDEIPE
+256 NEVPMEEVKDDESPE
-271 TSKVEKSETEPKEP
+271 TSKVEKSEAEPKEP
-285 EEEKNSDLNEEAMET
+285 EEEKNSDLNEEAKET

-338 LSEKTAPKS
+338 TSEKIAPKS
-347 EKQEEPQ
+347 ESQEEPQ
-354 ESVEEKTTDGK
+354 ESAEEKPTDGK
-365 DKNRKTPI
+365 AKNRKTPI

-436 GNLAALETLVNSHKN
+436 ENLAALETLVNSHKN

-551 TSSSTT
+551 TSSSSTT
-557 TNQSSST
+557 SQSSST

-570 TNSNAN
+570 TNSNA
-576 VNASTNGNGLSS
+576 NASTNGNGLSS

-612 FTWGA
+612 FTWGSG
-617 EIKEMVLNKARER
+617 IKEMVLNKARER

-639 LVPTAIHTTNGSQGF
+639 LVPTAIHTTNGSQDF

>member
-96 IEPSADKAEVLEQ
+96 IEPSADKAEVQEEVLEQ
-109 ESEDASKDK
+109 EAEDASKDK

-150 PEEKDVEKVTNKKSE
+150 PEEKATEKVTDKKSE
-165 ETKSGKH
+165 EAKAGKN

-179 VMVDAPVSTLPKQK
+179 VIVDAPVSTLPEQK
-193 ESPSVEKIDE
+193 ESPSVEKIEE
-203 IDEPVG
+203 IDEPVE
-209 ELLSEGEKVTDP
+209 ELPLEEEEVTVP

-228 VPMAEVKDDKIPE
+228 VPMAEVKDDE
-241 TSKEE
+241 S
-246 KVTVPIMMSA
+246 
-256 NEVPMEEVKDDEIPE
+256 PE
-271 TSKVEKSETEPKEP
+271 TSKVEKSEAEPKEP
-285 EEEKNSDLNEEAMET
+285 EEEKNSDLNEEAKET

-338 LSEKTAPKS
+338 TSEKIAPKS
-347 EKQEEPQ
+347 ESQEEPQ
-354 ESVEEKTTDGK
+354 ESAEEKTTDGK
-365 DKNRKTPI
+365 AKNRKTPI

-551 TSSSTT
+551 TSSSSTT
-557 TNQSSST
+557 SQSSST

-570 TNSNAN
+570 TNSNA
-576 VNASTNGNGLSS
+576 NASTNGNGLSS

-597 ARVQPQAGINPNDPA
+597 ARVQPQADINPNDPA

-617 EIKEMVLNKARER
+617 GIKEMVLNKARER

>member
-96 IEPSADKAEVLEQ
+96 IEPSADKAEVQEKVLEQ
-109 ESEDASKDK
+109 EAEDASKDK

-143 IESESDL
+143 IESKSNL
-150 PEEKDVEKVTNKKSE
+150 PEEKATEKVTDKKSE
-165 ETKSGKH
+165 EAKAGKN

-179 VMVDAPVSTLPKQK
+179 VMVDAPVSTLPEQK
-193 ESPSVEKIDE
+193 ESPSVEKIEE
-203 IDEPVG
+203 IDEPVE
-209 ELLSEGEKVTDP
+209 ELPLE
-221 IMMSANE
+221 
-228 VPMAEVKDDKIPE
+228 
-241 TSKEE
+241 EE

-256 NEVPMEEVKDDEIPE
+256 NEVPMEEVKDDESPE
-271 TSKVEKSETEPKEP
+271 TSKVEKSEAEPKEP
-285 EEEKNSDLNEEAMET
+285 EEEKNSDLNEEAKET

-314 QEPKENTADIPDK
+314 QVPKENTADIPDK

-338 LSEKTAPKS
+338 TSEKIAPKS
-347 EKQEEPQ
+347 ESQEEPQ
-354 ESVEEKTTDGK
+354 ESAEEKTTDGK
-365 DKNRKTPI
+365 AKNRKTPI

-436 GNLAALETLVNSHKN
+436 ENLAALETLVNSHKN

-551 TSSSTT
+551 TSSSSTT
-557 TNQSSST
+557 SQSSST

-570 TNSNAN
+570 TNSNA
-576 VNASTNGNGLSS
+576 NASTNGNGLSS

-617 EIKEMVLNKARER
+617 GIKEMVLNKARER

>member
-1 MSNKNKKNKNK
+1 MSNSRCLIHHFIGIVGILFGGKMSNKNKKNKNK

-96 IEPSADKAEVLEQ
+96 IEPSADKAEVQEKFLEQ
-109 ESEDASKDK
+109 EAEDASKDK

-143 IESESDL
+143 IESKSNL
-150 PEEKDVEKVTNKKSE
+150 PEEKATEKVTDKKSE
-165 ETKSGKH
+165 EAKAGKN

-179 VMVDAPVSTLPKQK
+179 VMVDAPVSTLPEQK
-193 ESPSVEKIDE
+193 ESPSVEKIEE
-203 IDEPVG
+203 IDEPVE
-209 ELLSEGEKVTDP
+209 ELPLE
-221 IMMSANE
+221 
-228 VPMAEVKDDKIPE
+228 
-241 TSKEE
+241 EE

-256 NEVPMEEVKDDEIPE
+256 NEVPMEEVKDDESPE
-271 TSKVEKSETEPKEP
+271 TSKVEKSEAEPKEP
-285 EEEKNSDLNEEAMET
+285 EEEKNSDLNEEAKET

-338 LSEKTAPKS
+338 TSEKIAPKS
-347 EKQEEPQ
+347 ESQEEPQ
-354 ESVEEKTTDGK
+354 ESAEEKTTDGK
-365 DKNRKTPI
+365 AKNRKTPI

-436 GNLAALETLVNSHKN
+436 ENLAALETLVNRHKN

-551 TSSSTT
+551 TSSSSTT
-557 TNQSSST
+557 SQSSST

-570 TNSNAN
+570 TNSNA
-576 VNASTNGNGLSS
+576 NASTNGNGLSS

-617 EIKEMVLNKARER
+617 GIKEMVLNKARER

>member
-1 MSNKNKKNKNK
+1 MSNSRCLIHHFIGIVGILFGGKMSNKNKKNKNK

-96 IEPSADKAEVLEQ
+96 IEPSADKAEVQEEVLEQ

-118 AVIEKNTDSESTSA
+118 AVIDKNTDSESTSA

-143 IESESDL
+143 IESKSNL
-150 PEEKDVEKVTNKKSE
+150 PEEKATEKVTDKKSE
-165 ETKSGKH
+165 EAKAGKN

-179 VMVDAPVSTLPKQK
+179 VMVDAPVSTLPEQK
-193 ESPSVEKIDE
+193 ESPSVEKIEE
-203 IDEPVG
+203 IDEPVE
-209 ELLSEGEKVTDP
+209 ELPL
-221 IMMSANE
+221 
-228 VPMAEVKDDKIPE
+228 
-241 TSKEE
+241 EE
-246 KVTVPIMMSA
+246 EEVTVPIMMSA
-256 NEVPMEEVKDDEIPE
+256 NEVPMEEVKDDESPE
-271 TSKVEKSETEPKEP
+271 TSKVEKSEAEPKEP
-285 EEEKNSDLNEEAMET
+285 EEEKNSDLNEEAKET

-338 LSEKTAPKS
+338 TSEKIAPKS
-347 EKQEEPQ
+347 ESQEEPQ
-354 ESVEEKTTDGK
+354 ESAEEKTTDGK
-365 DKNRKTPI
+365 AKNRKTPI

-436 GNLAALETLVNSHKN
+436 ENLAALETLVNSHKN

-551 TSSSTT
+551 TSSSSTT
-557 TNQSSST
+557 SQSSST

-570 TNSNAN
+570 TNSNA
-576 VNASTNGNGLSS
+576 NASTNGNGLSS

-612 FTWGA
+612 FTWVAG
-617 EIKEMVLNKARER
+617 IKEMVLNKARER

>member
-1 MSNKNKKNKNK
+1 VGILFGGKMSNKNKKNKNK

-96 IEPSADKAEVLEQ
+96 IEPSADKAEVQEEVLEQ
-109 ESEDASKDK
+109 EAEDASKDK

-150 PEEKDVEKVTNKKSE
+150 PEEKATEKVTDKKSE
-165 ETKSGKH
+165 EAKAGKN

-179 VMVDAPVSTLPKQK
+179 VMVDAPVSTLPEQK
-193 ESPSVEKIDE
+193 ESPSVEKIEE
-203 IDEPVG
+203 IDEPVE
-209 ELLSEGEKVTDP
+209 ELPLE
-221 IMMSANE
+221 
-228 VPMAEVKDDKIPE
+228 
-241 TSKEE
+241 EE

-256 NEVPMEEVKDDEIPE
+256 NEVPMEEVKDDESPE
-271 TSKVEKSETEPKEP
+271 TSKVEKSEAEPKEP
-285 EEEKNSDLNEEAMET
+285 EEEKNSDLNEEAKET

-314 QEPKENTADIPDK
+314 QEPKENTADITDK

-338 LSEKTAPKS
+338 TSEKIAPKS
-347 EKQEEPQ
+347 ESQEEPQ
-354 ESVEEKTTDGK
+354 ESAEEKTTDGK
-365 DKNRKTPI
+365 AKNRKTPI

-436 GNLAALETLVNSHKN
+436 ENLAALETLVNSHKN

-551 TSSSTT
+551 TSSSSTT
-557 TNQSSST
+557 SQSSST

-570 TNSNAN
+570 TNSNA
-576 VNASTNGNGLSS
+576 NASTNGNGLSS

-617 EIKEMVLNKARER
+617 GIKEMVLNKARER

-682 FVGNGSGHADN
+682 FVGNGSGHTDN

>member
-1 MSNKNKKNKNK
+1 MSNKNK

-96 IEPSADKAEVLEQ
+96 IEPSADKAEVQEKVLEQ
-109 ESEDASKDK
+109 EAEDASKDK

-143 IESESDL
+143 IESKSNL
-150 PEEKDVEKVTNKKSE
+150 PEEKATEKVTDKKSE
-165 ETKSGKH
+165 EAKAGKN

-179 VMVDAPVSTLPKQK
+179 VMVDAPVSTLPEQK
-193 ESPSVEKIDE
+193 ESPSVEKIEE
-203 IDEPVG
+203 IDEPVE
-209 ELLSEGEKVTDP
+209 ELPLE
-221 IMMSANE
+221 
-228 VPMAEVKDDKIPE
+228 
-241 TSKEE
+241 EE

-256 NEVPMEEVKDDEIPE
+256 NEVPMEEVKDDESPE
-271 TSKVEKSETEPKEP
+271 TSKVEKSEAEPKEP
-285 EEEKNSDLNEEAMET
+285 EEEKNSDLNEEAKET

-338 LSEKTAPKS
+338 MSEKIAPKS
-347 EKQEEPQ
+347 ESQEEPQ
-354 ESVEEKTTDGK
+354 ESAEEKTTDGK
-365 DKNRKTPI
+365 AKNRKTPI

-436 GNLAALETLVNSHKN
+436 ENLAALETLVNSHKN

-551 TSSSTT
+551 TSSSSTT
-557 TNQSSST
+557 SQSSST

-570 TNSNAN
+570 TNSNA
-576 VNASTNGNGLSS
+576 NASTNGNGLSS

-617 EIKEMVLNKARER
+617 GIKEMVLNKARER

-639 LVPTAIHTTNGSQGF
+639 LVPTAIHTTNGSQDF

>member
-96 IEPSADKAEVLEQ
+96 IETSADKAEVQEKVLEQ
-109 ESEDASKDK
+109 EAEDASKDK

-143 IESESDL
+143 IESKSNL
-150 PEEKDVEKVTNKKSE
+150 PEEKATEKVTDKKSE
-165 ETKSGKH
+165 EAKAGKN

-179 VMVDAPVSTLPKQK
+179 VMVDAPVSTLPEQK
-193 ESPSVEKIDE
+193 ESPSVEKIEE
-203 IDEPVG
+203 IDEPVE
-209 ELLSEGEKVTDP
+209 ELPLE
-221 IMMSANE
+221 
-228 VPMAEVKDDKIPE
+228 
-241 TSKEE
+241 EE

-256 NEVPMEEVKDDEIPE
+256 NEVPMEEVKDDESPE
-271 TSKVEKSETEPKEP
+271 TSKVEKSEAEPKEP
-285 EEEKNSDLNEEAMET
+285 EEEKNSDLNEEAKET

-338 LSEKTAPKS
+338 TSEKIAPKS
-347 EKQEEPQ
+347 ESQEEPQ
-354 ESVEEKTTDGK
+354 ESAEEKTTDGK
-365 DKNRKTPI
+365 AKNRKTPI

-404 TKSSQTDLDKFE
+404 TKISQTDLDKFE

-436 GNLAALETLVNSHKN
+436 ENLAALETLVNSHKN

-551 TSSSTT
+551 TSSSSTT
-557 TNQSSST
+557 SQSSST

-570 TNSNAN
+570 TNSNA
-576 VNASTNGNGLSS
+576 NASTNGNGLSS

-617 EIKEMVLNKARER
+617 GIKEMVLNKARER

>member
-96 IEPSADKAEVLEQ
+96 IEPSADKAEVQEKVLEQ
-109 ESEDASKDK
+109 EAEDASKDK

-150 PEEKDVEKVTNKKSE
+150 PEEKATEKVTDKKSE
-165 ETKSGKH
+165 EAKAGKN

-179 VMVDAPVSTLPKQK
+179 VMVDAPVSTLPEQK
-193 ESPSVEKIDE
+193 ESPSVEKIEE
-203 IDEPVG
+203 IDEPVE
-209 ELLSEGEKVTDP
+209 ELPLEEEKVTVP

-228 VPMAEVKDDKIPE
+228 VPMAEVKDDE
-241 TSKEE
+241 S
-246 KVTVPIMMSA
+246 
-256 NEVPMEEVKDDEIPE
+256 PE
-271 TSKVEKSETEPKEP
+271 TSKVEKSEAEPKEP
-285 EEEKNSDLNEEAMET
+285 EEEKNSDLNEEAKET

-338 LSEKTAPKS
+338 TSEKIAPKS
-347 EKQEEPQ
+347 ESQEEPQ
-354 ESVEEKTTDGK
+354 ESAEEKTTDGK
-365 DKNRKTPI
+365 AKNRKTPI

-436 GNLAALETLVNSHKN
+436 ENLAALETLVNSHKN

-551 TSSSTT
+551 TSSSSTT
-557 TNQSSST
+557 SQSSST

-570 TNSNAN
+570 TNSNA
-576 VNASTNGNGLSS
+576 NASTNGNGLSS

-617 EIKEMVLNKARER
+617 GIKEMVLNKARER

>member
-96 IEPSADKAEVLEQ
+96 IEPSADKAEVQEEVLEQ

-118 AVIEKNTDSESTSA
+118 AVIDKNTDSESTSA

-143 IESESDL
+143 IESKSNL
-150 PEEKDVEKVTNKKSE
+150 PEEKATEKVTDKKSE
-165 ETKSGKH
+165 EAKAGKN

-179 VMVDAPVSTLPKQK
+179 VMVDAPVSTLPEQK
-193 ESPSVEKIDE
+193 ESPSVEKIEE
-203 IDEPVG
+203 IDEPVE
-209 ELLSEGEKVTDP
+209 ELPLE
-221 IMMSANE
+221 
-228 VPMAEVKDDKIPE
+228 
-241 TSKEE
+241 EE

-256 NEVPMEEVKDDEIPE
+256 NEVPMEEVKDDESPE
-271 TSKVEKSETEPKEP
+271 TSKVEKSEAEPKEP
-285 EEEKNSDLNEEAMET
+285 EEEKNSDLNEEAKET

-338 LSEKTAPKS
+338 TSEKIAPKS
-347 EKQEEPQ
+347 ESQEEPQ
-354 ESVEEKTTDGK
+354 ESAEEKTTDGK
-365 DKNRKTPI
+365 AKNRKTPI

-436 GNLAALETLVNSHKN
+436 ENLAALETLVNSHKN

-551 TSSSTT
+551 TSSSSTT
-557 TNQSSST
+557 SQSSST

-570 TNSNAN
+570 TNSNA
-576 VNASTNGNGLSS
+576 NASTNGNGLSS

-612 FTWGA
+612 FTWVAG
-617 EIKEMVLNKARER
+617 IKEMVLNKARER